1 MITTRIA
8 TLLLLA
14 AGLVS
19 ARQQTTAA
27 SPALDR
33 VLQDRIHKL
42 LDAKSESD
50 QRAALDRLRAEA
62 GPAYSRLVPQLFLFS
77 EAARDTRDAMA
88 MGFVLRELAIEPRDV
103 IAAMVPLLESDDP
116 ARRAAVGNVLSEYE
130 DRSIDRGASFSA
142 YREILEHGR
151 PTGLV
156 RHMLE
161 VDPGAAFL
169 AVLRAEVRD
178 PAELRPLLW
187 AWHQVT
193 GLQWERR
200 FGYVSD
206 EALARGEPREPRAQ
220 LAMLAAHPRWW
231 ARAFAARVAREEPLL
246 LGDARA
252 SDLVSDPHPLVRELA
267 GQALQQAR

>member
-42 LDAKSESD
+42 LDSKSESD
-50 QRAALDRLRAEA
+50 QRAALDR
-62 GPAYSRLVPQLFLFS
+62 
-77 EAARDTRDAMA
+77 
-88 MGFVLRELAIEPRDV
+88 
-103 IAAMVPLLESDDP
+103 
-116 ARRAAVGNVLSEYE
+116 
-130 DRSIDRGASFSA
+130 
-142 YREILEHGR
+142 
-151 PTGLV
+151 
-156 RHMLE
+156 
-161 VDPGAAFL
+161 
-169 AVLRAEVRD
+169 LRAEVRD